1 MIAAIVL
8 IVSCRAQRN
17 DVAIEPVRIH
27 RFDIAVHDLLETKE
41 KSRMEALLGEYPDM
55 LGVLGKAVLNIQST
69 EDDLFFDRLMKYY
82 SEPTLME
89 LYRDAESLYKS
100 VEDIEAELA
109 VGFAA
114 LKEYFPEMA
123 IPKVYMHVSGFG
135 QNVLAAE
142 NLLSV
147 SIDRYMGRDYP
158 LYRRFFNSM
167 QIERMQRNAVTVDY
181 LTGWLMSEFPFTG
194 RENVLLDRMIYEGK
208 IRYVVSLLLPEAE
221 EGRLLGYS
229 PESVEWCARNEALVW
244 TAIIE
249 RRHLYTPDAAATN
262 LYFSPSPS
270 LFISDNSPGNLGVW
284 MGLQIVKGF
293 AKETA
298 ATPAM
303 IMNNTDAQ
311 DILSKSKYKP
321 L

>member
-1 MIAAIVL
+1 
-8 IVSCRAQRN
+8 
-17 DVAIEPVRIH
+17 
-27 RFDIAVHDLLETKE
+27 
-41 KSRMEALLGEYPDM
+41 
-55 LGVLGKAVLNIQST
+55 
-69 EDDLFFDRLMKYY
+69 
-82 SEPTLME
+82 
-89 LYRDAESLYKS
+89 
-100 VEDIEAELA
+100 
-109 VGFAA
+109 
-114 LKEYFPEMA
+114 
-123 IPKVYMHVSGFG
+123 
-135 QNVLAAE
+135 
-142 NLLSV
+142 
-147 SIDRYMGRDYP
+147 
-158 LYRRFFNSM
+158 
-167 QIERMQRNAVTVDY
+167 
-181 LTGWLMSEFPFTG
+181 MSEFPFTG

-229 PESVEWCARNEALVW
+229 PESAEWCARNEALVW

-298 ATPAM
+298 TTPAM